1 MISGGRRKEQVVLA
15 LLSTTKEH
23 ARNLTRQTSQR
34 ALRRVMDEPAI
45 TLARLLVV
53 YLGSVVKER
62 QRDLVQEDGWALRCT
77 SPA

>member
-1 MISGGRRKEQVVLA
+1 
-15 LLSTTKEH
+15 
-23 ARNLTRQTSQR
+23 
-34 ALRRVMDEPAI
+34 MDEPAI